1 MTSRSNSSSGPV
13 PDARVQF
20 DAQVTFRNGGG
31 LQVQGFRLDL
41 DPAPGSTPGSTP
53 DPGHQEVDEAALAAR
68 FVSELGLLMVDTVAL
83 DRVTVIN
90 EQHKGSGR
98 GRRARGSAEGGVPTA
113 RRLVELSHRIHDGMV
128 TYPGLPG
135 PRLSDHL
142 SREASHGHY
151 AEGTEFQIGH
161 ISMVA
166 NTGTYLDTPFHR
178 FEDGADLS
186 GIGLERL
193 ADLDGVVVRVG
204 RTGVDPADPA
214 RAIGPLVLAPY
225 RVTGRA
231 VLVHT
236 GWDRHWGTEQYGSGH
251 PYLTRA
257 AAEWLVAQRPALVGI
272 DSLNI
277 DDTADGTRP
286 AHTLLLEAGI
296 PVVEHLRGLEQLP
309 AEGFRFHAAPPRIAG
324 LGTFP
329 VRAFA
334 VTDAASASEP
344 APVPAPASEPEP
356 EPGTDDVR

>member
-1 MTSRSNSSSGPV
+1 MTSRSNSSVRPV
-13 PDARVQF
+13 SDVRVQF
-20 DAQVTFRNGGG
+20 DAQVAFRNGGG

-41 DPAPGSTPGSTP
+41 DAP
-53 DPGHQEVDEAALAAR
+53 EVDETALAAR
-68 FVSELGLLMVDTVAL
+68 FVSELGLLMVDTVTL
-83 DRVTVIN
+83 DRISVIN
-90 EQHKGSGR
+90 EQHKGKG
-98 GRRARGSAEGGVPTA
+98 ARGSAAVGAPAA

-178 FEDGADLS
+178 YGDGADLS

-193 ADLDGVVVRVG
+193 ADLEGVVVRVG
-204 RTGVDPADPA
+204 HAGVDPADPA
-214 RAIGPLVLAPY
+214 RAIGPLMLAPY
-225 RVTGRA
+225 QVTGRA

-251 PYLTRA
+251 PYLTRE

-286 AHTLLLEAGI
+286 AHTLLLAAGI
-296 PVVEHLRGLEQLP
+296 PVVEHLCGLEQLP
-309 AEGFRFHAAPPRIAG
+309 ADGFRFHAAPPRIAG
-324 LGTFP
+324 MGTFP
-329 VRAFA
+329 
-334 VTDAASASEP
+334 SAPS
-344 APVPAPASEPEP
+344 
-356 EPGTDDVR
+356 R